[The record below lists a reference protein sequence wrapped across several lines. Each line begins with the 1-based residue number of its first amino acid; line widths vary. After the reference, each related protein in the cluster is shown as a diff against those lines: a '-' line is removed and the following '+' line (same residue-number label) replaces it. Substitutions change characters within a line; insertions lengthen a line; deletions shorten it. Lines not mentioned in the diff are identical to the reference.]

1 MLQPRSAEFW
11 CVHNFRNRDQLCVEK
26 KVTGT
31 KGRAQSTAYGET
43 RRQAE
48 DISRTRSFGSVT
60 DGRGGVLQSIA

>member
-1 MLQPRSAEFW
+1 MCR
-11 CVHNFRNRDQLCVEK
+11 K

-31 KGRAQSTAYGET
+31 KGRAQSTADGEP